1 MDHLTSIVFTSFII
15 LTGLKIKLNVEKLE
29 MDIIVFF

>member
-1 MDHLTSIVFTSFII
+1 MDPLTSIVFTSFII